1 MASPRTLATGDRVPA
16 AVSPSPHERGF
27 TLIEALVVLAVVGL
41 IAGLAFPAIERA
53 QAGLALRQ
61 ARGAAEATLATA
73 RAQALRTGAP
83 VALSAGRQ
91 GLELNGRSA
100 LPEAVSPVR
109 IEIAPA
115 DIRFLPDGSV
125 TGGRVTLIAANG
137 STTFAIAPGTGAVRS
152 LEGQGAT
159 QR

>member
-1 MASPRTLATGDRVPA
+1 MATGDTVPA
-16 AVSPSPHERGF
+16 AFTSCARDRGF

-41 IAGLAFPAIERA
+41 IAGLAYPAIERA
-53 QAGLALRQ
+53 QAGLALRE
-61 ARGAAEATLATA
+61 ARGAAEATLASA
-73 RAQALRTGAP
+73 RARALRTGAP
-83 VALSAGRQ
+83 VDLSAGRQ
-91 GLELNGRSA
+91 GLALNGRVA
-100 LPEAVSPVR
+100 RPEAVSPVR

-137 STTFAIAPGTGAVRS
+137 STTFAIAPGTGTVTS

-159 QR
+159 SR